1 MSQMS
6 TVEET
11 IRQRRSIRR
20 YRPDAIPRELVLR
33 MLEAARLAPSAA
45 NCQPWRFIVVV
56 DAEEKRKLREMAG
69 YPFVETAPMVVVC
82 AADLDTYSPHSSAL
96 RYREL
101 LNSGILES
109 FADQPPDPKLGAR
122 LSRLRELDRAGL
134 VRRAMA
140 NTYIAIEHLVLAAAS
155 MGIGTCWVGAVDDS
169 EEVGAL
175 FDLPES
181 IIIVALVAVGY
192 PAEEPRPRPRLEME
206 DILLRPLP

>member
-1 MSQMS
+1 ML

-20 YRPDAIPRELVLR
+20 YRPEAIPRELVLR
-33 MLEAARLAPSAA
+33 MLEAARRAPSAS
-45 NCQPWRFIVVV
+45 NCQPWRFLIVV

-101 LNSGILES
+101 LDSGILES
-109 FADQPPDPKLGAR
+109 FADQPPDPVLGAR

-155 MGIGTCWVGAVDDS
+155 MGIGTCWVGAVDES
-169 EEVGAL
+169 EEVRVL

-181 IIIVALVAVGY
+181 IIVVALVAVGY

>member
-1 MSQMS
+1 MS

-33 MLEAARLAPSAA
+33 MLEAARLAPSAS
-45 NCQPWRFIVVV
+45 NCQPWRFLIVV

-101 LNSGILES
+101 LDSGILES

-122 LSRLRELDRAGL
+122 FSRLRELDRAGL

-155 MGIGTCWVGAVDDS
+155 MGIGTCWVGAVDES
-169 EEVGAL
+169 EEVRAL

>member
-1 MSQMS
+1 MS

-11 IRQRRSIRR
+11 VRQRRSIRR

-33 MLEAARLAPSAA
+33 MLEAARLAPSAS
-45 NCQPWRFIVVV
+45 NCQPWRFLIVV

-101 LNSGILES
+101 LDSGILES
-109 FADQPPDPKLGAR
+109 FADQPPDPKLNAR
-122 LSRLRELDRAGL
+122 LSRLRELDRAGV

-155 MGIGTCWVGAVDDS
+155 MGIGTCWVGAVDES
-169 EEVGAL
+169 EEVRAL

>member
-1 MSQMS
+1 MS

-20 YRPDAIPRELVLR
+20 YRPEAIPKELVLR
-33 MLEAARLAPSAA
+33 MLEAARLAPSAS
-45 NCQPWRFIVVV
+45 NCQPWRFLIVV
-56 DAEEKRKLREMAG
+56 DAEEKRRLREMAG

-101 LNSGILES
+101 LDSGILES

-155 MGIGTCWVGAVDDS
+155 MGIGTCWVGAADES
-169 EEVGAL
+169 EEVRAL

>member
-1 MSQMS
+1 
-6 TVEET
+6 
-11 IRQRRSIRR
+11 
-20 YRPDAIPRELVLR
+20 
-33 MLEAARLAPSAA
+33 MLEAARLAPSAS
-45 NCQPWRFIVVV
+45 NCQPWRFLIVV
-56 DAEEKRKLREMAG
+56 DAEEKRRLREAAG

-101 LNSGILES
+101 LDSGILES

-134 VRRAMA
+134 VRRAFA

-155 MGIGTCWVGAVDDS
+155 MGIGTCWVGAVDES
-169 EEVGAL
+169 EEARAL

-181 IIIVALVAVGY
+181 LIIVALVAVGY
-192 PAEEPRPRPRLEME
+192 PAEEPRPRPRLGID

>member
-1 MSQMS
+1 MS

-33 MLEAARLAPSAA
+33 MLEAARLAPSAS
-45 NCQPWRFIVVV
+45 NCQPWRFLIVV

-101 LNSGILES
+101 LDSGILES

-122 LSRLRELDRAGL
+122 LSRLRELDRAGI
-134 VRRAMA
+134 VRMAFA

-155 MGIGTCWVGAVDDS
+155 MGIGTCWVGAVDES
-169 EEVGAL
+169 EEVRAL

-192 PAEEPRPRPRLEME
+192 PTEEPRPRPRLGID

>member
-1 MSQMS
+1 MS

-20 YRPDAIPRELVLR
+20 YRPDAIPREIVLR
-33 MLEAARLAPSAA
+33 MLEAARRAPSAS
-45 NCQPWRFIVVV
+45 NCQPWRFLIVV
-56 DAEEKRKLREMAG
+56 DAEEKRKLREAAG

-101 LNSGILES
+101 LDSGILES

-122 LSRLRELDRAGL
+122 LSRLRELDRAGI
-134 VRRAMA
+134 VRMAFA

-155 MGIGTCWVGAVDDS
+155 MGIGTCWVGAVDES
-169 EEVGAL
+169 EEVRAL

-192 PAEEPRPRPRLEME
+192 PTEEPRPRPRLGID

>member
-1 MSQMS
+1 MSEML

-20 YRPDAIPRELVLR
+20 YRPEAIPRELVLR
-33 MLEAARLAPSAA
+33 MLEAARLAPSAS
-45 NCQPWRFIVVV
+45 NCQPWRFLIVV

-101 LNSGILES
+101 LDSGILES

-155 MGIGTCWVGAVDDS
+155 MGIGTCWVGAVDES
-169 EEVGAL
+169 EEVRAL
-175 FDLPES
+175 FELPES

>member
-1 MSQMS
+1 ML

-20 YRPDAIPRELVLR
+20 YRPEAIPRELVLR
-33 MLEAARLAPSAA
+33 MLEAARRAPSAS
-45 NCQPWRFIVVV
+45 NCQPWRFLIVV

-101 LNSGILES
+101 LDSGILES

-155 MGIGTCWVGAVDDS
+155 MGIGTCWVGAVDES
-169 EEVGAL
+169 EEVRVL

-181 IIIVALVAVGY
+181 IIVVALVAVGY

>member
-1 MSQMS
+1 MS

-20 YRPDAIPRELVLR
+20 YRPEAIPKELVLR
-33 MLEAARLAPSAA
+33 MLEAARLAPSAS
-45 NCQPWRFIVVV
+45 NCQPWRFLIVV
-56 DAEEKRKLREMAG
+56 DAEEKRRLREMAG

-101 LNSGILES
+101 LDSGILES

-122 LSRLRELDRAGL
+122 FSRLRELDRAGL

-155 MGIGTCWVGAVDDS
+155 MGIGTCWVGAADES
-169 EEVGAL
+169 EEVRAL

>member
-1 MSQMS
+1 MS

-33 MLEAARLAPSAA
+33 MLEAARLAPSAS
-45 NCQPWRFIVVV
+45 NCQPWRFLIVV
-56 DAEEKRKLREMAG
+56 DAEEKRRLREMAG

-101 LNSGILES
+101 LDSGILES

-122 LSRLRELDRAGL
+122 FSRLRELDRAGL

-155 MGIGTCWVGAVDDS
+155 MGIGTCWVGAADES
-169 EEVGAL
+169 EEVRAL

>member
-1 MSQMS
+1 MS

-11 IRQRRSIRR
+11 VRQRRSIRR

-33 MLEAARLAPSAA
+33 MLEAARLAPSAS
-45 NCQPWRFIVVV
+45 NCQPWRFLIVV
-56 DAEEKRKLREMAG
+56 DAEEKRKLREIAG
-69 YPFVETAPMVVVC
+69 YPFVEAAPMIVVC

-101 LNSGILES
+101 LDSGILES
-109 FADQPPDPKLGAR
+109 FADQLPDPKLGAR

-134 VRRAMA
+134 VRRAAMA
-140 NTYIAIEHLVLAAAS
+140 NAYIAVEHLVLAAAS
-155 MGIGTCWVGAVDDS
+155 MGIGTCWVGAVDES
-169 EEVGAL
+169 EEVRVL

-181 IIIVALVAVGY
+181 IIVVALVAVGY

>member
-1 MSQMS
+1 MS

-20 YRPDAIPRELVLR
+20 YRPDAIPREIVLR
-33 MLEAARLAPSAA
+33 MLEAARLAPSAS
-45 NCQPWRFIVVV
+45 NCQPWRFLIVV
-56 DAEEKRKLREMAG
+56 DAEEKRKLREMAD

-101 LNSGILES
+101 LDSGILEC

-155 MGIGTCWVGAVDDS
+155 MGIGTCWVGAVDESGD
-169 EEVGAL
+169 EVRAL

>member
-1 MSQMS
+1 MS

-33 MLEAARLAPSAA
+33 MLEAARLAPSAS
-45 NCQPWRFIVVV
+45 NCQPWRFLIVV
-56 DAEEKRKLREMAG
+56 DAEEKRRLREMAG

-101 LNSGILES
+101 LDSGILES

-122 LSRLRELDRAGL
+122 LSRLRELDRAGV

-155 MGIGTCWVGAVDDS
+155 MGIGTCWVGAADES
-169 EEVGAL
+169 EEVRAL

>member
-1 MSQMS
+1 MP

-20 YRPDAIPRELVLR
+20 YRPEAIPEELVLR
-33 MLEAARLAPSAA
+33 MLEAARLAPSAS
-45 NCQPWRFIVVV
+45 NCQPWRFLIVV
-56 DAEEKRKLREMAG
+56 DAEEKRKLREAAG

-101 LNSGILES
+101 LDSGILES

-134 VRRAMA
+134 VRRAFA

-155 MGIGTCWVGAVDDS
+155 MGIGTCWVGAVDES
-169 EEVGAL
+169 EEVRAL

>member
-1 MSQMS
+1 MS

-20 YRPDAIPRELVLR
+20 YRPEAIPKELVLR
-33 MLEAARLAPSAA
+33 MLEAARLAPSAS
-45 NCQPWRFIVVV
+45 NCQPWRFLIVV
-56 DAEEKRKLREMAG
+56 DAEEKRRLREMAG

-101 LNSGILES
+101 LDSGILES

-122 LSRLRELDRAGL
+122 FSRLRELDRAGL

-155 MGIGTCWVGAVDDS
+155 MGIGTCWVGAVDES
-169 EEVGAL
+169 EEVRAL

>member
-1 MSQMS
+1 MS

-20 YRPDAIPRELVLR
+20 YRPEAIPKELVLR
-33 MLEAARLAPSAA
+33 MLEAARLAPSAS
-45 NCQPWRFIVVV
+45 NCQPWRFLIVV
-56 DAEEKRKLREMAG
+56 DAEEKRRLREMAG

-101 LNSGILES
+101 LDSGILES

-122 LSRLRELDRAGL
+122 LSRLRELDRAGI
-134 VRRAMA
+134 VRMAFA

-155 MGIGTCWVGAVDDS
+155 MGIGTCWVGAVDES
-169 EEVGAL
+169 EEVRAL

-192 PAEEPRPRPRLEME
+192 PTEEPRPRPRLGID